1 MKNKQIVRFAM
12 VAVLVS
18 AGAMFAQAA
27 DGQKGAGVNP
37 ALQQPQQPPQQP
49 QTQQPQAQQQAP
61 PEFIVKARALLR
73 EGKLD
78 EALAVYREEL
88 AKAPESVAAN
98 NAAGVVLDL
107 MGQYTEARKYF
118 AKAIEAAATPQ
129 AKAAAQRAMAMSYA
143 FEGNCKKTVEW
154 EQKVFDYWVTVNDFF
169 QQGEMAN
176 EAARV
181 CIEAGDLDTAQKWYE
196 TGHERGMREPNIK
209 PERVDLW
216 EFRWAHAQARIAAR
230 RGKHEDA
237 QKHVAAAKVALDK
250 GTNPTQAVYFP
261 YLVGYVAFYRGDHKT
276 ALEELQKAN
285 QNDPFI
291 QCLIAQ
297 TYEKMGDKAQAL
309 EFYRKAA
316 ATTAHNPPAAYARPF
331 AKKKLS

>member
-1 MKNKQIVRFAM
+1 MKTKQTIRIAWVIM
-12 VAVLVS
+12 LVCAAALAAQN
-18 AGAMFAQAA
+18 AGQAPGGQQAQ
-27 DGQKGAGVNP
+27 QSQ
-37 ALQQPQQPPQQP
+37 QQPQ
-49 QTQQPQAQQQAP
+49 
-61 PEFIVKARALLR
+61 PEFIRQGRELLR

-78 EALAVYREEL
+78 EALAVYRQEL
-88 AKAPESVAAN
+88 QKTPDSVVAN

-107 MGQYTEARKYF
+107 MGQYAEARKYF

-143 FEGNCKKTVEW
+143 FEGDCKKTVEW
-154 EQKVFDYWVTVNDFF
+154 EQQVFNYYVSVNDFF

-181 CIEAGDLDTAQKWYE
+181 CIEAGELDTAYKWYE
-196 TGHERGMREPNIK
+196 TGHERGLREPNIK
-209 PERVDLW
+209 PDRVDLW

-230 RGKHEDA
+230 RGNAAEA
-237 QKHVAAAKVALDK
+237 QKHVAAAKAALDK
-250 GTNPTQAVYFP
+250 GTNPTQAVFFP
-261 YLVGYVAFYRGDHKT
+261 YLVGYVAFYRGDTKT

-297 TYEKMGDKAQAL
+297 TYEKMGDKEKAL

-316 ATTAHNPPAAYARPF
+316 STTAHNPPAAYARPF
-331 AKKKLS
+331 AKKKLP

>member
-1 MKNKQIVRFAM
+1 MKNTQIVCFAM
-12 VAVLVS
+12 VAILIS
-18 AGAMFAQAA
+18 AGELGAQTPAQAPA
-27 DGQKGAGVNP
+27 KTPAGQP
-37 ALQQPQQPPQQP
+37 QQQPQ
-49 QTQQPQAQQQAP
+49 

-73 EGKLD
+73 DGKLD

-88 AKAPESVAAN
+88 AKSPDSVAAN

-107 MGQYTEARKYF
+107 LGQYAEARKYF
-118 AKAIEAAATPQ
+118 AKAIDASATPQ

-154 EQKVFDYWVTVNDFF
+154 EQKVIEHWVSVNDFF

-196 TGHERGMREPNIK
+196 TGHSVGLREPNIK
-209 PERVDLW
+209 PDRVDLW
-216 EFRWAHAQARIAAR
+216 EFRWAHAQARLAAR
-230 RGKHEDA
+230 RGKHDEA
-237 QKHVAAAKVALDK
+237 QLHVAAAKAALDK
-250 GTNPTQAVYFP
+250 GTNPTQAPFLP
-261 YLVGYVAFYRGDHKT
+261 YLVGYVAFYRGDYKT

-291 QCLIAQ
+291 QCLVAQ
-297 TYEKMGDKAQAL
+297 TYEKMGEKEKAM

-316 ATTAHNPPAAYARPF
+316 ATTGHNPPAAFARPF
-331 AKKKLS
+331 AKKKIS

>member
-1 MKNKQIVRFAM
+1 MKNKQIVRLAM
-12 VAVLVS
+12 VGVLVC
-18 AGAMFAQAA
+18 AGAMAAQAA
-27 DGQKGAGVNP
+27 GERNGAGVNP
-37 ALQQPQQPPQQP
+37 ALQQA
-49 QTQQPQAQQQAP
+49 QTQQPQAQQQQP
-61 PEFIVKARALLR
+61 QPEFIVKARALLR

-88 AKAPESVAAN
+88 AKTPDSVAAN

-107 MGQYTEARKYF
+107 MGQYAEARKHF
-118 AKAIEAAATPQ
+118 AKAIDASATPQ

-143 FEGNCKKTVEW
+143 FEGDCKKTVEW
-154 EQKVFDYWVTVNDFF
+154 EQKVFDYQVSVNDFF

-181 CIEAGDLDTAQKWYE
+181 CIEAGDLDTAAKWYKTGYE
-196 TGHERGMREPNIK
+196 TGLREPNIK
-209 PERVDLW
+209 PDRVDLW

-230 RGKHEDA
+230 RGKDAEA
-237 QKHVAAAKVALDK
+237 QKHVAAAKAALDK
-250 GTNPTQAVYFP
+250 GTNPTQAVFFP
-261 YLVGYVAFYRGDHKT
+261 YLVGYVAFYRGDYKT

-331 AKKKLS
+331 AKKKL

>member
-1 MKNKQIVRFAM
+1 MKNKQIVRIAI
-12 VAVLVS
+12 VSVLVGS
-18 AGAMFAQAA
+18 GAVQAQTPAQA
-27 DGQKGAGVNP
+27 P
-37 ALQQPQQPPQQP
+37 AQ
-49 QTQQPQAQQQAP
+49 QTQQAQAP
-61 PEFIVKARALLR
+61 QPEFIVKARALLR

-88 AKAPESVAAN
+88 AKSPDSVAAN

-107 MGQYTEARKYF
+107 MGQYAEARKYF
-118 AKAIEAAATPQ
+118 AKAIEVAATPQ

-154 EQKVFDYWVTVNDFF
+154 EQKVFDYWVTMNDFF

-181 CIEAGDLDTAQKWYE
+181 CIEAGDLNTAQKWYE
-196 TGHERGMREPNIK
+196 TGHERGLREPNIK
-209 PERVDLW
+209 PDRVDLW
-216 EFRWAHAQARIAAR
+216 EFRWQHAQARLAAR

-237 QKHVAAAKVALDK
+237 LKHVAAAKAALDK
-250 GTNPTQAVYFP
+250 GTNPTQAVFFP
-261 YLVGYVAFYRGDHKT
+261 YLVGYVAFYRGDTKT

-297 TYEKMGDKAQAL
+297 TYEKMGDKEKAL

-316 ATTAHNPPAAYARPF
+316 ATTAHNPPAAYARPL
-331 AKKKLS
+331 AKKKIS